1 MPRLLQG
8 LYWPTPIKSN
18 TSEVGQDSLGPMR
31 KSHKTSLY
39 RSCDH
44 IKTPHPSSPLSPAL
58 HTQSPKMSL
67 TMSNVNACRAPVLCA
82 RGASTR
88 ANAAAGRA
96 LSAPR
101 GLRVSLPS
109 RTSRNVAIAALPQKE
124 GNITREDE
132 PEEYWASKAEQGGN
146 PMKVTRGL
154 SLFRPI
160 CYRRLAP
167 RHFTKTS
174 QTVSG

>member
-1 MPRLLQG
+1 
-8 LYWPTPIKSN
+8 
-18 TSEVGQDSLGPMR
+18 
-31 KSHKTSLY
+31 
-39 RSCDH
+39 
-44 IKTPHPSSPLSPAL
+44 
-58 HTQSPKMSL
+58 MSL

-146 PMKVTRGL
+146 PMKVTGGL
-154 SLFRPI
+154 SSHLLPSFGASAFHQNVSNGFGLMSDSVQ
-160 CYRRLAP
+160 LAED
-167 RHFTKTS
+167 
-174 QTVSG
+174 